1 MSRGLPAPAVTG
13 GTRPVN
19 RGRLDST
26 GSPRRTKEDGS
37 TVIEMREP
45 AAPDAPPEPNQAAD
59 RGVRI
64 SVWQDFDDWQFEL
77 DRDRAAPRADV
88 EWEPFA

>member
-1 MSRGLPAPAVTG
+1 
-13 GTRPVN
+13 
-19 RGRLDST
+19 
-26 GSPRRTKEDGS
+26 
-37 TVIEMREP
+37 VIEMREP
-45 AAPDAPPEPNQAAD
+45 AAPDAPPEPDQAAD